1 MSEDGRRL
9 SARCGDR
16 DAHRRYSSQSRRRTA
31 SESSPARS
39 LPFVAEDQQEIL
51 HFHDLRDRFQLQ
63 IAPPGRFM
71 RRSHVVFW
79 PLSVTSMPSRT
90 RPVARSA
97 NRRIGSPLAMDIVF
111 EPPGSGG
118 AATIWYAPSSEQRA
132 SNAIELI
139 LSVFPV
145 SRSWNRRGYISSSRT
160 FPLAILIGLRNRY
173 HSVGNSCRS
182 RSKNRNE
189 GRRGIQC
196 EVVAQVL
203 NRAALERSGIFPG
216 DVPDVQDRVCNG

>member
-16 DAHRRYSSQSRRRTA
+16 DAHRCYSSQSRRRTA

-51 HFHDLRDRFQLQ
+51 HFHDLRDRFHLQ

-79 PLSVTSMPSRT
+79 PLGVTSMPSRT

-160 FPLAILIGLRNRY
+160 FPLAIIGDIDWTQEPIPLGRELLPQQIEEPER
-173 HSVGNSCRS
+173 
-182 RSKNRNE
+182 

-203 NRAALERSGIFPG
+203 NRAS
-216 DVPDVQDRVCNG
+216 